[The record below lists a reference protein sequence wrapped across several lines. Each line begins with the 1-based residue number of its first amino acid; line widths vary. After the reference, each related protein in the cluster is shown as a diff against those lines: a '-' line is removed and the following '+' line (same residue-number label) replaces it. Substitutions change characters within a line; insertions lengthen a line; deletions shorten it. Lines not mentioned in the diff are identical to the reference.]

1 MGKEYN
7 MDLHKQYE
15 VEFIKDVNFFKKG
28 DKTSVNMPLASK
40 FFKDGKIRVPNNLM
54 QDAKDLGCEELFVKP
69 GDNKLKE

>member
-54 QDAKDLGCEELFVKP
+54 QDAKSSAVK
-69 GDNKLKE
+69 NCSLNRVIIN

>member
-40 FFKDGKIRVPNNLM
+40 LSLIHI
-54 QDAKDLGCEELFVKP
+54 
-69 GDNKLKE
+69 